1 MIKRIFVGISA
12 TPARPAKIRYSS
24 EIATRFDASRSLM
37 SVIDT
42 DRPAPVGPIPVG
54 PFPVGPF
61 PVGLARVAHKMRVD
75 RIQRSHQNA
84 DPALRR
90 LKAAAE
96 TGCELGSGLNTSLME
111 RTFGATAITMARQA
125 DRPLV
130 MTH

>member
-1 MIKRIFVGISA
+1 MNKRIFVGISA
-12 TPARPAKIRYSS
+12 TLARLAKIRYSS

-42 DRPAPVGPIPVG
+42 DRPAPVGP
-54 PFPVGPF
+54 F

-75 RIQRSHQNA
+75 RIQRSRENA

-90 LKAAAE
+90 LEEAAE
-96 TGCELGSGLNTSLME
+96 TGGELGSGLNTSLME
-111 RTFGATAITMARQA
+111 RTFGATAITMAPQA